1 MGRKDAF
8 DSIKCQMLSKQ
19 PSSVEITP
27 LNSYM
32 SKSILR
38 FIPLYYIMY
47 ERSGI
52 LLPKHVLKNDPLCNR
67 LRVAS
72 DPTSAAASLNA
83 FRPAF
88 SCTPPLPGFLFFQP
102 LRPRRVLSLHESRAA
117 RASSRAPPLRCAG
130 GPCLT
135 TLAGAS
141 FHVVLSSCSP
151 LSIVNFVRPK
161 GGLFLFLFLTI
172 LRL

>member
-38 FIPLYYIMY
+38 FIPLYYITY

-88 SCTPPLPGFLFFQP
+88 SCTPLPSPGSYFPSLSG
-102 LRPRRVLSLHESRAA
+102 RVAFSRCMN
-117 RASSRAPPLRCAG
+117 RAPPVRAPAPPLCAA
-130 GPCLT
+130 P
-135 TLAGAS
+135 AAR
-141 FHVVLSSCSP
+141 V
-151 LSIVNFVRPK
+151 
-161 GGLFLFLFLTI
+161 
-172 LRL
+172 

>member
-52 LLPKHVLKNDPLCNR
+52 LLPKHALKNDPLCNR

-72 DPTSAAASLNA
+72 DPTSAASLNA

-88 SCTPPLPGFLFFQP
+88 SCT
-102 LRPRRVLSLHESRAA
+102 
-117 RASSRAPPLRCAG
+117 
-130 GPCLT
+130 
-135 TLAGAS
+135 
-141 FHVVLSSCSP
+141 
-151 LSIVNFVRPK
+151 
-161 GGLFLFLFLTI
+161 LFLPTHWEPLVYCL
-172 LRL
+172 